1 MRTYERKLS
10 NTRKCDQTK
19 TSIVC
24 LLCMLTLYA
33 YRAKQSLVLYTSQLM
48 HALYTFNFLCLYAP
62 NFFCDRCFVY
72 YQQVFVIVS
81 FYNIAQTPLYLKIKF
96 CCPRGVR
103 QNKSRKCRTLYFF
116 LLNASSFFGSF
127 RFGRGEDKSKCL
139 LLFPFVVCCKC

>member
-1 MRTYERKLS
+1 M
-10 NTRKCDQTK
+10 
-19 TSIVC
+19 C
-24 LLCMLTLYA
+24 LLCTLA
-33 YRAKQSLVLYTSQLM
+33 LHAFIEKRSLVLYTSQLM
-48 HALYTFNFLCLYAP
+48 LALYTFNFLCLYAP

-103 QNKSRKCRTLYFF
+103 QNKSRKFRTLYFF

-127 RFGRGEDKSKCL
+127 RFGRGDDKSKCSL
-139 LLFPFVVCCKC
+139 LSFCCLLQVPPRSTRTYIWNRT